1 MRPSTLSIAML
12 TLSLTR
18 ASVALAQSE
27 YDDAMESAARR
38 EARGEHREAAAG
50 LDPLAAR
57 YPQDYALALRLGW
70 LWFQAGEHG
79 LARRRYESALR
90 LSGDTSHDA
99 RLGLAW
105 TLLRANE
112 TSDARSEFE
121 RLVALDATDSSAREG
136 LSLSRAST
144 PRPLRVWASL
154 WFGAQFYANH
164 PSRSWSLSVTP
175 SVTAQILDT
184 VVIGLTYR
192 AVDYATTQRTTTQP
206 PPPAPSLPLPP
217 LRTLSTTS
225 TALQQEL
232 HAMAGIARPNW
243 AIRAHLG
250 RMWDGSNAMAPATA
264 FGVSGRLSLAGDLS
278 AELSD
283 TVFADQS
290 VVRAVAAWSASLSDR
305 WSLGPVAS
313 AQVAG
318 GRFGGSIGALVAWRH
333 DGHEVSLAARYGDE
347 RRPTSLVEALTWAT
361 SDDVRGT
368 LSIGGAIPLGRGLA
382 LALRYD
388 GLLLST
394 TNSGRVDASAHF
406 FTSAL
411 TGAW

>member
-1 MRPSTLSIAML
+1 MRSSSLSIAML
-12 TLSLTR
+12 ALSLTR
-18 ASVALAQSE
+18 ASVAHAQSA
-27 YDDAMESAARR
+27 YDDALASAARL
-38 EARGEHREAAAG
+38 EASGRHREAAAA

-70 LWFQAGEHG
+70 LWFQAGDHR
-79 LARRRYESALR
+79 LARSRYESALR
-90 LSGDTSHDA
+90 LSNDTSHDA

-105 TLLRANE
+105 TLLRSDE
-112 TSDARSEFE
+112 TSDARAEFE
-121 RLVALDATDSSAREG
+121 RLVSLDATDSSARDG
-136 LSLSRAST
+136 LSLATAST

-154 WFGAQFYANH
+154 WLGAQLYAGH
-164 PSRSWSLSVTP
+164 PSRTWSLSVTP
-175 SVTAQILDT
+175 SVTAQILDA

-206 PPPAPSLPLPP
+206 PPPAPGLPP
-217 LRTLSTTS
+217 PPPRTQTT
-225 TALQQEL
+225 TATAVQQEL
-232 HAMAGIARPNW
+232 HAMAGVARTNW

-250 RMWDGSNAMAPATA
+250 RMWDGSNAMAPATV

-283 TVFADQS
+283 TMFADLS
-290 VVRAVAAWSASLSDR
+290 VVRAVASWSASLSDR

-318 GRFGGSIGALVAWRH
+318 GGFGGSIGALLAWRH
-333 DGHEVSLAARYGDE
+333 DGYELSMSARYGDE

-361 SDDVRGT
+361 DDHVRGT
-368 LSIGGAIPLGRGLA
+368 MSLGGAIPLGRGLA
-382 LALRYD
+382 IALRYD
-388 GLLLST
+388 GLALST
-394 TNSGRVDASAHF
+394 TASGTINASAHF